1 MLTQHDT
8 ERLYGIIHRLREQ
21 KVAIVYISHRL
32 NEIFALANRV
42 TVLRDGKFIGVK
54 PAAETNEAE
63 LIRMMVGR
71 ALELEP
77 SPHLGQAAP
86 AGSVILRVR
95 NLARRPLLRDA
106 SLEVRAGEIVGL
118 AGLVGS
124 GRSELAQAVFGV
136 APPESGT
143 IEIDGQAVKISR
155 PEDAIELGIAYAPED
170 RQRQGLVVA
179 MTVGE
184 NIGLTRI
191 WKLMRG
197 PFLDFQAEDRLADEY
212 IQMLRIKT
220 PTSHQIARNLSG
232 GNQQKIVLGKWLAT
246 KPRLLIVDEP
256 TRGIDVGARAE
267 IHPLLDKLAREANI
281 AHLVISSDLPEVLR
295 LSDRICV
302 MREGNLVAEF
312 TRRNATQENILAAAV
327 GQQGNGDSTPAT
339 GSGPS

>member
-1 MLTQHDT
+1 
-8 ERLYGIIHRLREQ
+8 
-21 KVAIVYISHRL
+21 
-32 NEIFALANRV
+32 
-42 TVLRDGKFIGVK
+42 
-54 PAAETNEAE
+54 
-63 LIRMMVGR
+63 
-71 ALELEP
+71 
-77 SPHLGQAAP
+77 
-86 AGSVILRVR
+86 
-95 NLARRPLLRDA
+95 
-106 SLEVRAGEIVGL
+106 VRAGEIVGL

-143 IEIDGQAVKISR
+143 IEIDGRSVNISR
-155 PEDAIELGIAYAPED
+155 PEDAIALGIAYAPED

-197 PFLDFQAEDRLADEY
+197 PFLNFEAEDKLADEY

-220 PTSHQIARNLSG
+220 PSSHQIARNLSG

-267 IHPLLDKLAREANI
+267 IHRLLDKLAREEKMAI
-281 AHLVISSDLPEVLR
+281 LVISSDLPEVLR

-312 TRRNATQENILAAAV
+312 ARNNATQENILAAAV
-327 GQQGNGDSTPAT
+327 GQQLNG
-339 GSGPS
+339 GSGTEPFSGH